1 MRMSETSLKEARQ
14 GAMWI
19 CESRKL
25 QPERAPSTEVLRS
38 KCDGMLENQPGCKE
52 AGEGPRRARLVDEV
66 RGAMRRQQI
75 TSALIDHMRTWIS
88 L

>member
-1 MRMSETSLKEARQ
+1 MRMSETSLKEARE
-14 GAMWI
+14 GAMRI
-19 CESRKL
+19 RKSRKFH
-25 QPERAPSTEVLRS
+25 PERAQSTEVLRS

-52 AGEGPRRARLVDEV
+52 AGEGPRTARLVEEV

-75 TSALIDHMRTWIS
+75 MSALIDHMRTWIS